1 MNCTSCGIVLDSR
14 ATFCPNCGATVPDP
28 FLGQTVGAWTVEKRI
43 AIGTFG
49 SIYRASNA
57 EGEQAAVKLMHREL
71 AADTNLVERFRQE
84 GSVMKQLGSAH
95 IVRTFDY
102 GEHEGL
108 PYIVMELLTGETVLD
123 RLRITR
129 PLPWHQA
136 FAIGKGVCEALEAA
150 HAVGVVHRD
159 LKPGNIF
166 VATGES
172 VKVLDFGIAKILSNS
187 SVGDPKELTI
197 MGTAVGTVEYMAP
210 EQLMGGRADARTD
223 IYTLGVV
230 LYEMVVGRRPYN
242 AAGLELLTEQLSRQP
257 AKPSER
263 HPSLPAVVDDV
274 LMRCLAA
281 DVDDRYQSAREMRDA
296 LDGALQAQ
304 PKVEAETVIEPPRPL
319 PSSFTPDTWDVRKAN
334 APSRLPLVFVAI
346 AIVAIGALVVAFLY
360 A

>member
-1 MNCTSCGIVLDSR
+1 MNCTSCGTVLDSR

-28 FLGQTVGAWTVEKRI
+28 FLGQSVGPWTVEKRL

-57 EGEQAAVKLMHREL
+57 AGEQVAVKLMHREL
-71 AADTNLVERFRQE
+71 AADRNLVERFRQE
-84 GSVMKQLGSAH
+84 GSVMKQLSSAH
-95 IVRTFDY
+95 IVRTYDY
-102 GEHEGL
+102 GEHTGL
-108 PYIVMELLTGETVLD
+108 PYIVMELLSGETVLD
-123 RLRITR
+123 RLRINR

-136 FAIGKGVCEALEAA
+136 FAIGAGVCEALEVA
-150 HAVGVVHRD
+150 HTVGVIHRD

-197 MGTAVGTVEYMAP
+197 MGTAVGTIEYMAP

-242 AAGLELLTEQLSRQP
+242 AAGLELLTEQLTALP
-257 AKPSER
+257 PKPSER
-263 HPSLPAVVDDV
+263 HPGLPPVVDDV

-281 DVDDRYQSAREMRDA
+281 DVDDRYQNAREMRAA
-296 LDGALQAQ
+296 LDAALQAM
-304 PKVEAETVIEPPRPL
+304 PKVEPERVIEPPRPL
-319 PSSFTPDTWDVRKAN
+319 PSDFTPDTWVVRKQN
-334 APSRLPLVFVAI
+334 APSRWPLVVIAVAI
-346 AIVAIGALVVAFLY
+346 IAIGTFIVALLY